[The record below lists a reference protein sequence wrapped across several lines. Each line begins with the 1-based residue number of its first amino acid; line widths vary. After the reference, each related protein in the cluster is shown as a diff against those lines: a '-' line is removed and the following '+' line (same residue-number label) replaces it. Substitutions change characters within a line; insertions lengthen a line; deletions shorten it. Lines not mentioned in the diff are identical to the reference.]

1 MAAVLA
7 GNIDVSELLLDN
19 KADVNSEDELGM
31 TVLMAAVQLGRSEM
45 ANLLL
50 NYNADVNAK
59 DKGGSTALMYAAGNM
74 DIFNMLVAKGAD
86 ICAVNNQ
93 GITVLMNTVLG
104 GNVEIVR
111 GLLGKGP
118 ILMQNQMLGLLP

>member
-1 MAAVLA
+1 MAVVLA
-7 GNIDVSELLLDN
+7 GNIDVSELFLDN

-59 DKGGSTALMYAAGNM
+59 DKGGSTALMYA
-74 DIFNMLVAKGAD
+74 
-86 ICAVNNQ
+86 
-93 GITVLMNTVLG
+93 TVCYG
-104 GNVEIVR
+104 QYGYF
-111 GLLGKGP
+111 
-118 ILMQNQMLGLLP
+118 